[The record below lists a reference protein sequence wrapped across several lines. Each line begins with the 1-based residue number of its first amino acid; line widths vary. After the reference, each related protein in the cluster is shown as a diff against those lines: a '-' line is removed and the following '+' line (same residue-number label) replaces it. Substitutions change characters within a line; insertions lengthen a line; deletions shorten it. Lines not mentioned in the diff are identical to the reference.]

1 MNKKDSLI
9 FSLVIML
16 FLQATHRVL
25 VRYPEG
31 PAHLAASQDAALADG
46 TATHLIDTPF
56 DLIALMRTHDQR
68 KNS

>member
-1 MNKKDSLI
+1 PENDAAGARAAGI
-9 FSLVIML
+9 
-16 FLQATHRVL
+16 THRVL

-46 TATHLIDTPF
+46 TATDLIDTPF